1 MPAARLNRRSLFEE
15 TENKVIYLK
24 KHKYNTIFQYIIDM
38 KKKWNLNLLQA
49 QALLSYILLAFLL
62 KFLKSSDMIF
72 KDNKIISING
82 INFKNS
88 EIIYENNLL
97 KNFKVQSL
105 EIINTKKL
113 SDLWIKFLEKN

>member
-1 MPAARLNRRSLFEE
+1 
-15 TENKVIYLK
+15 
-24 KHKYNTIFQYIIDM
+24 M

-113 SDLWIKFLEKN
+113 SDLLIKFLEKN